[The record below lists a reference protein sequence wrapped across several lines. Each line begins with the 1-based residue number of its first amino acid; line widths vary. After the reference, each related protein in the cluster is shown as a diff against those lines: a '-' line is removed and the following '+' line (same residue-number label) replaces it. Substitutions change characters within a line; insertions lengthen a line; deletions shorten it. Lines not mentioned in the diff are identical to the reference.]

1 MLQTVLKYIFLL
13 VCFSS
18 ILACGSSKLNSKNT
32 LTHYLEKGY
41 TLGIIERKDS
51 GNCGWRISVS
61 ENIIYDPINIEE
73 ENFIAFSLK
82 KETILFKYL
91 PLRMK
96 NRCENRVPI
105 QLVEIIEY
113 IGN

>member
-1 MLQTVLKYIFLL
+1 MLQTALKYIFLL
-13 VCFSS
+13 VCLSS

-32 LTHYLEKGY
+32 LNHYLEIGY

-51 GNCGWRISVS
+51 GNCRWMITIS

-73 ENFIAFSLK
+73 EKFIPFSLK
-82 KETILFKYL
+82 KKTILFKYL

-113 IGN
+113 EGN

>member
-1 MLQTVLKYIFLL
+1 MLQTALKYIFPL
-13 VCFSS
+13 VFLSS
-18 ILACGSSKLNSKNT
+18 ILACSSSKLNSKNS
-32 LTHYLEKGY
+32 LAHSLEKGY
-41 TLGIIERKDS
+41 TLGIIEPKDS
-51 GNCGWRISVS
+51 GNCGWMISVS

-96 NRCENRVPI
+96 NRRENRVPI